1 MNQCSIRPN
10 VTLYYLQ
17 SIYYAGG
24 GKISLLKVESTL
36 LIPNSAPRNVELYLV
51 VSMTDV
57 MLAELVL
64 VLY

>member
-10 VTLYYLQ
+10 VTLYYLP

-24 GKISLLKVESTL
+24 GKNSLLKIESSL
-36 LIPNSAPRNVELYLV
+36 LIPDSVPSNVELYLV